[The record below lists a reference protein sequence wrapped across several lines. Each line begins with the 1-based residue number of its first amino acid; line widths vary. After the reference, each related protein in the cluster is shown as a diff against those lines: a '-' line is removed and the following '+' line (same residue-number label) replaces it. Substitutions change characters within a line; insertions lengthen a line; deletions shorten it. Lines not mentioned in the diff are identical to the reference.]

1 MSLITGLALVL
12 LVPMAAV
19 ALLNVVAAARL
30 HRVRPSPDGPL
41 VSVLVPARD
50 EAANLRRLLPALART
65 RYRNLEVL
73 VLDDGSRDEAAN
85 LRRLLPALARTRYRN
100 LEVLVLD
107 DGSRDE
113 TAAVVRGHAASDPR
127 FRLVEGL
134 DPPDGW
140 TGKNWACHQLSH
152 YARGDLLLF
161 CDADVVPGP
170 EAVGR
175 TATLLREGDAD
186 VMTAFPR
193 HERGGWLEEAL
204 IPLVTQLPIAA
215 LLPLPL
221 VGRTGASSLAV
232 GNGQWLAWRRESY
245 DRLGRHARVRDS
257 IVEDVA
263 LARLAKAAGLRLVPV
278 LATRDLRIRMYDD
291 AAGTWSGFARN
302 LYPLLGGGDGGSERR
317 DGRALLV
324 GGALV
329 AALALPFIAP
339 AVGTGAVSW
348 LPLALLGLVRLAGAA
363 LFAASPRGVLL
374 HPVGVVSAAALALV
388 SRHRH
393 RQGAVAWKGR
403 PLILERAP

>member
-1 MSLITGLALVL
+1 VSVVVGVALVL

-19 ALLNVVAAARL
+19 AVLNLVTAARL
-30 HRVRPSPDGPL
+30 HRVPPAPDGPL

-65 RYRNLEVL
+65 RY
-73 VLDDGSRDEAAN
+73 G
-85 LRRLLPALARTRYRN
+85 N

-113 TAAVVRGHAASDPR
+113 TAAVVRGQAAADPR

-134 DPPDGW
+134 EPPEGW

-152 YARGDLLLF
+152 HTRGQLLFF
-161 CDADVVPGP
+161 CDADVIPGP
-170 EAVGR
+170 DAVGR
-175 TATLLREGDAD
+175 TATLLLEGGAD
-186 VMTAFPR
+186 VVTAFPR

-204 IPLVTQLPIAA
+204 IPMVTQLPIAA

-221 VGRTGASSLAV
+221 VARTAAVSLAV
-232 GNGQWLAWRRESY
+232 GNGQWLAWRRDAY
-245 DRLGRHARVRDS
+245 ARLGRHARVRDA

-263 LARLAKAAGLRLVPV
+263 LARHAKAAGLRLAPV
-278 LATRDLRIRMYDD
+278 VATRDLRIRMYED
-291 AAGTWSGFARN
+291 AAGTWAGFARN
-302 LYPLLGGGDGGSERR
+302 LYPLLGGGDGGGRPG

-324 GGALV
+324 GGALL
-329 AALALPFIAP
+329 AALTLPFLAPLAGSGAIA
-339 AVGTGAVSW
+339 W
-348 LPLALLGLVRLAGAA
+348 LPLALLGVVRLAAAA

-374 HPVGVVSAAALALV
+374 HPVGVASAATLALV
-388 SRHRH
+388 SRHQH

-403 PLILERAP
+403 RLASGGAP